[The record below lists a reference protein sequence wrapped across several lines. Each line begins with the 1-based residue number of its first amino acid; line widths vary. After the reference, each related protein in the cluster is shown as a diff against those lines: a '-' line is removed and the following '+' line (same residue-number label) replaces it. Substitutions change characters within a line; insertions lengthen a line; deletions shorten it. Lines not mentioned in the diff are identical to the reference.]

1 MRLTAPVWPVES
13 GEAAKAVSVTGQV
26 SLLNDG
32 QPWALSAGDQ
42 VKVGQV
48 IFSGPDGYAVFQVSD
63 GSTFEVYANS
73 RVVFRKTPGNLKD
86 LLDVVIGRI
95 KVHIEKFGGQP
106 NFNRVFTPTAVI
118 SVRGTTF
125 DVEVEDSDETTLVIV
140 EEGLVEVQHARHPGT
155 PKCLNG
161 GEWLRIYKNQPLA
174 SSRID
179 RLDIVKGSLR
189 RLADALS
196 SAVYRG
202 PRVSTVGGGVK
213 PPIGGGGTPLPGDT
227 GTPLPPPPPPLPGDT
242 GGTTRLRLRLLRAAR
257 AWDTSVREDN
267 RCVALGRGVCGCVW
281 RWPACGCPRRERSLQ
296 DCPRNGK

>member
-1 MRLTAPVWPVES
+1 MMSRSISVPALVSLLLAASMVLCASQLPFGLS
-13 GEAAKAVSVTGQV
+13 GQGEAAKAVSVTGQV

-32 QPWALSAGDQ
+32 QPWALSVGDQ

-63 GSTFEVYANS
+63 GSTFEVYATS

-95 KVHIEKFGGQP
+95 RVHIEKFGGQP

-125 DVEVEDSDETTLVIV
+125 DVEVEDTDETTLVVV
-140 EEGLVEVQHARHPGT
+140 EEGVVEVQHARHPGS
-155 PKCLNG
+155 PKMLNG

-174 SSRID
+174 SARID
-179 RLDIVKGSLR
+179 KLDVVKGSLR
-189 RLADALS
+189 TLADALY

-202 PRVSTVGGGVK
+202 PRVSSTIGGGIK

-227 GTPLPPPPPPLPGDT
+227 GTPLPPPPPLPGDT
-242 GGTTRLRLRLLRAAR
+242 GGTT
-257 AWDTSVREDN
+257 
-267 RCVALGRGVCGCVW
+267 
-281 RWPACGCPRRERSLQ
+281 PAPPPPPPG
-296 DCPRNGK
+296 G

>member
-1 MRLTAPVWPVES
+1 MSDCNAINSGKLICSVVPGGGTNQSKMMGRLIAVTRLASMLLAVSVVLCASQLPFGLSSS

-106 NFNRVFTPTAVI
+106 NFNRIFTPTAVI

-125 DVEVEDSDETTLVIV
+125 DVEVEDSDETTLVVV
-140 EEGLVEVQHARHPGT
+140 EEGVVEVQHARHPGT
-155 PKCLNG
+155 PKWLNG

-179 RLDIVKGSLR
+179 KYELVKGSLR

-196 SAVYRG
+196 SSVYRG

-213 PPIGGGGTPLPGDT
+213 PPIGGGGGPLPGDT
-227 GTPLPPPPPPLPGDT
+227 GTPPPPPLPGDT
-242 GGTTRLRLRLLRAAR
+242 GGTTPP
-257 AWDTSVREDN
+257 SPPPPPP
-267 RCVALGRGVCGCVW
+267 G
-281 RWPACGCPRRERSLQ
+281 S
-296 DCPRNGK
+296 

>member
-1 MRLTAPVWPVES
+1 MLLAASVVLCASQLPFGLSSP

-32 QPWALSAGDQ
+32 QPWALNAGDQ

-63 GSTFEVYANS
+63 GSTFEIYANS

-106 NFNRVFTPTAVI
+106 NFNRIFTPTAVI

-125 DVEVEDSDETTLVIV
+125 DVEVEDSDETTLVVV

-155 PKCLNG
+155 PKWLNG

-179 RLDIVKGSLR
+179 RFDIVKGSLR
-189 RLADALS
+189 TLADALY
-196 SAVYRG
+196 SAVY
-202 PRVSTVGGGVK
+202 PRPTGFHRWRRRK
-213 PPIGGGGTPLPGDT
+213 PPIGGGGGPLPGDT

-242 GGTTRLRLRLLRAAR
+242 GGTPP
-257 AWDTSVREDN
+257 SPPPPPP
-267 RCVALGRGVCGCVW
+267 GG
-281 RWPACGCPRRERSLQ
+281 
-296 DCPRNGK
+296 

>member
-1 MRLTAPVWPVES
+1 MSMGRVILVARLASMLLAASMVLCASQLPFGLSNPA
-13 GEAAKAVSVTGQV
+13 EAAKAVSVTGQV

-32 QPWALSAGDQ
+32 QPWALNAGDQ

-63 GSTFEVYANS
+63 GSTFEVYSNS

-155 PKCLNG
+155 PKWLNG
-161 GEWLRIYKNQPLA
+161 GEWLRVYKNQPLA

-179 RLDIVKGSLR
+179 KLDIVKGTLR
-189 RLADALS
+189 TLADALYS
-196 SAVYRG
+196 GVYRG
-202 PRVSTVGGGVK
+202 PRVSTVGGGGK
-213 PPIGGGGTPLPGDT
+213 PPIGGGGGTLPGDT
-227 GTPLPPPPPPLPGDT
+227 STPAPPPLPGDT
-242 GGTTRLRLRLLRAAR
+242 GTTPPPP
-257 AWDTSVREDN
+257 SPPGN
-267 RCVALGRGVCGCVW
+267 
-281 RWPACGCPRRERSLQ
+281 
-296 DCPRNGK
+296 

>member
-1 MRLTAPVWPVES
+1 MMARSISLTALVSLLLAASAVLCASQFPFRLSNPE
-13 GEAAKAVSVTGQV
+13 EAAKAVSVTGQV

-63 GSTFEVYANS
+63 GSTFEVFANS

-95 KVHIEKFGGQP
+95 RVHIEKFGGQP

-125 DVEVEDSDETTLVIV
+125 DVEVEDNDETTLVIV

-155 PKCLNG
+155 PRLLNG

-174 SSRID
+174 SGRID
-179 RLDIVKGSLR
+179 KLDIVKGSLR
-189 RLADALS
+189 TLADALYS
-196 SAVYRG
+196 GVYRG
-202 PRVSTVGGGVK
+202 PRVSSTIGGGVK

-227 GTPLPPPPPPLPGDT
+227 GTPLPPPPPLPGDT
-242 GGTTRLRLRLLRAAR
+242 GGTT
-257 AWDTSVREDN
+257 
-267 RCVALGRGVCGCVW
+267 
-281 RWPACGCPRRERSLQ
+281 PAPPPPPPG
-296 DCPRNGK
+296 G